1 MNTKLQE
8 RENKNEIG
16 GCKGMKNEQ
25 KKKKLFKLKTMRVY

>member
-25 KKKKLFKLKTMRVY
+25 KKKNYSN